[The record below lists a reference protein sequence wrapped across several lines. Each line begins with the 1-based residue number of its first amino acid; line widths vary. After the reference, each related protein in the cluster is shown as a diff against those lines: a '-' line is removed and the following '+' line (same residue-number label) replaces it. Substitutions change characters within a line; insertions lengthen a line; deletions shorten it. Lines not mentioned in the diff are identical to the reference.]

1 MRQSRLPFASQAD
14 PRTGG
19 FGRTRLHRGRADN
32 RARRVE
38 LRCRTPKAG
47 LLKPVRVRSRLAVNS
62 AESAIASAVEGSG
75 VICVYSYQVERELQ
89 QGSLALVLERF
100 EPPPMPVHVIYAE
113 ARLAAAKTRAFVD
126 LVVPKLK
133 AELTRI
139 GRRVAGA
146 TDATHPARLNRRR
159 SPLDRVVHDARQ
171 RRTNTSP
178 KRSAIASGIRYGSA
192 DRCTKIV
199 LPVMRSI

>member
-1 MRQSRLPFASQAD
+1 MRQSRLPSRRKPIREPGDLAVHDCIAVGQITEPDAWSFASD
-14 PRTGG
+14 TKG
-19 FGRTRLHRGRADN
+19 
-32 RARRVE
+32 
-38 LRCRTPKAG
+38 G
-47 LLKPVRVRSRLAVNS
+47 LLKPVRVRSRLAVSS

-113 ARLAAAKTRAFVD
+113 VRLAAAKARAFVD

-146 TDATHPARLNRRR
+146 TALRPR
-159 SPLDRVVHDARQ
+159 STQSTALAP
-171 RRTNTSP
+171 
-178 KRSAIASGIRYGSA
+178 
-192 DRCTKIV
+192 
-199 LPVMRSI
+199 